1 MTAVEYR
8 GQTTLVTGASSGI
21 GAEFAREFARRGSDV
36 VLVARRPDRLE
47 GLAVE
52 LTADH
57 GVRAEAIPLDLSLP
71 ASGRTLAEE
80 VDRRGLAVTSL
91 VNNAGFGTFGP
102 FHTEDPERLRQEINV
117 DVASVVD
124 ISRAFIGRLRAN
136 GGGVLINVASMA
148 AYQPIPN
155 MAVYAATKAFV
166 LNFTEAL
173 WQESLGTGLRVVALS
188 PGYPHRVQRRR
199 RHGGPDQGSC
209 FLRDAAAGGGDG
221 DAGSRPPF
229 AAVQRRLRP
238 DQPPDGE
245 RGPVAEPAARG
256 AGRGLHDEDRQLA
269 VSRGAPRRSAP
280 ADGPDDRRAR

>member
-173 WQESLGTGLRVVALS
+173 WQESLGTGLRVMALS
-188 PGYPHRVQRRR
+188 PGATRTEFNDVLGTEEATSGAPFQTSEEVVETALRALDRRTPPPSVVSGRTNRLMANAGRLLSRRR
-199 RHGGPDQGSC
+199 
-209 FLRDAAAGGGDG
+209 AALVAGYMT
-221 DAGSRPPF
+221 R
-229 AAVQRRLRP
+229 AAN
-238 DQPPDGE
+238 
-245 RGPVAEPAARG
+245 
-256 AGRGLHDEDRQLA
+256 
-269 VSRGAPRRSAP
+269 
-280 ADGPDDRRAR
+280 